1 MMKKAMKIMAMV
13 LFVMGMTALTS
24 CTKDNSD
31 LILGKW
37 KFDKATMSYGGQTV
51 QLTAADLADMMN
63 FQGSSDEFVVDFKSD
78 GKVYASDEPEPAN
91 YTLDGSKLTVFT
103 PEITF
108 RMTITK
114 LTSSTL
120 VVEPELDD
128 DEMPEGA
135 KAEIRFKK
143 A

>member
-1 MMKKAMKIMAMV
+1 MAMV

>member
-1 MMKKAMKIMAMV
+1 MAMV

-120 VVEPELDD
+120 VVEPEFDD

>member
-1 MMKKAMKIMAMV
+1 MKIMATV

>member
-1 MMKKAMKIMAMV
+1 MKRTMKVMAMV
-13 LFVMGMTALTS
+13 LFVISMTALTS

-143 A
+143 V

>member
-1 MMKKAMKIMAMV
+1 MKKAMKIMAMV

>member
-1 MMKKAMKIMAMV
+1 MAMV
-13 LFVMGMTALTS
+13 LFVISMTALTS

-143 A
+143 V

>member
-1 MMKKAMKIMAMV
+1 MKIMAMV

-63 FQGSSDEFVVDFKSD
+63 LQGSSDEFVVDFKSD

-91 YTLDGSKLTVFT
+91 YTIDGSKLTVFT

>member
-1 MMKKAMKIMAMV
+1 MKKAMKIMAMV

-120 VVEPELDD
+120 VVEPEFDD

>member
-1 MMKKAMKIMAMV
+1 MKKAMKIMAMV

-63 FQGSSDEFVVDFKSD
+63 LQGSSDEFVVDFKSD

-91 YTLDGSKLTVFT
+91 YTIDGSKLTVFT